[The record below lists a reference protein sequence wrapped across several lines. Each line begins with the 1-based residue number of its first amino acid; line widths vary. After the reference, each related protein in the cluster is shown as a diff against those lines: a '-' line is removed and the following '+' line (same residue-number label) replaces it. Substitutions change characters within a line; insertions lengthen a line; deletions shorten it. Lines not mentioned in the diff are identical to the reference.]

1 MTLQQVSNKVG
12 RIIGFIADVE
22 KHRAYA
28 PEINTLGRW
37 AEVLGMLPHERSLL
51 FDLAGKERGTVP
63 PDLAD
68 YLKQNHAAVDGIRFA
83 RDIGATDSDWNH
95 FRSYIEFKHML

>member
-1 MTLQQVSNKVG
+1 MSQYSYPGEFLLAKRKEQGMTLQQMSNKVG

-37 AEVLGMLPHERSLL
+37 AEVLGMLPHERNLL
-51 FDLAGKERGTVP
+51 
-63 PDLAD
+63 
-68 YLKQNHAAVDGIRFA
+68 N
-83 RDIGATDSDWNH
+83 
-95 FRSYIEFKHML
+95 